1 MSDAVHPCA
10 LDRLPREFRMYAHT
24 SFSAPLPR
32 CHVQDN
38 SLLVAKKKKKKSAEL
53 EKALRLAHH
62 GRHLLKRGG
71 KKSSKFI
78 SSLIRGMIKRLRW
91 QGEGIKKNRAIWRLR
106 MDGVGWKM
114 GLHKLINV
122 AAASASSQV
131 SGAYIAP
138 RL

>member
-24 SFSAPLPR
+24 SFSAPLPH

-38 SLLVAKKKKKKSAEL
+38 SLLVAKKKKKKKSAEL

-71 KKSSKFI
+71 KKIKLYVYVKILNI
-78 SSLIRGMIKRLRW
+78 SFQFYCL
-91 QGEGIKKNRAIWRLR
+91 KKL
-106 MDGVGWKM
+106 DTS
-114 GLHKLINV
+114 V
-122 AAASASSQV
+122 A
-131 SGAYIAP
+131 
-138 RL
+138 LLFF